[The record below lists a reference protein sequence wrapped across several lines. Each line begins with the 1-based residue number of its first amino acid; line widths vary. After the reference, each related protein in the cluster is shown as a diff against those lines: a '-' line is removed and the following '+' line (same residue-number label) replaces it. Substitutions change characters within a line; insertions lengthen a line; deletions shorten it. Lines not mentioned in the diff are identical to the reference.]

1 MPDELVKLN
10 VKTAELIE
18 MKDIISNVRCV
29 KLENNNNALFNDCW
43 KIRLHNNYIYIY
55 SLTDFAVYIFSDK
68 GEYVNTLEA
77 GCKGNLTM
85 PTDIMINK
93 KSSELW
99 VINERKTIKR
109 YSPNGKIYLGE
120 LELPFQVSAI
130 AYYSNEK
137 FLLYDG
143 NFNKEVEGYITLT
156 GFGQK
161 YQKNVYAKKSS
172 DKNFNSYIPATLF
185 TNTSSN
191 IIYTLLP
198 NNDTIYVSD
207 IKREENFKP
216 LYYLNFGGDF
226 LDESKW
232 PDDGFTDRE
241 YAEMMNSGKYIY
253 GINSFYSANNK
264 IFFRTQG
271 RYSKYF
277 MINTKTHQLFNFNN
291 LIDDLS
297 TKTSATSIQGSAGN
311 DIFFIFNSDYL
322 ISHYQKR
329 GMKSE
334 YPQIEELLKSLGK
347 DDHKVV
353 FICTVK

>member
-1 MPDELVKLN
+1 MNKVVELN
-10 VKTAELIE
+10 VKTAESIE

-43 KIRLHNNYIYIY
+43 KIRLYNNYIYIY

-85 PTDIMINK
+85 PIDIMINE

-99 VINERKTIKR
+99 VINERNTIKR
-109 YSPNGKIYLGE
+109 YSPDGKTYLGE
-120 LELPFQVSAI
+120 IELPFQVSAI

-143 NFNKEVEGYITLT
+143 NFNKEVKGYITLT
-156 GFGQK
+156 GFEQK
-161 YQKNVYAKKSS
+161 SQRYVYAIKNS
-172 DKNFNSYIPATLF
+172 DKKFNSYIPATLF
-185 TNTSSN
+185 THASNN

-198 NNDTIYVSD
+198 NNDTIYLSD
-207 IKREENFKP
+207 IKRGKNFKP

-226 LDESKW
+226 LNESQW
-232 PDDGFTDRE
+232 PDNGFNDRE

-297 TKTSATSIQGSAGN
+297 TKTPATSIQGSAGN
-311 DIFFIFNSDYL
+311 DIFFIFDSDYL

-347 DDHKVV
+347 ENHKVV
-353 FICTVK
+353 FFCTVK